1 MRPCTPE
8 HTEANGIAERFMAVL
23 VKTVYAAIAEE
34 KDPKMEVRRRLMNY
48 RNTLHPSTGKS
59 PSELIMGRPLKT
71 KIAALI
77 IPAKRRVHEE
87 VRLQDKATRTLR
99 KQRHDKKKNATPTT
113 ITPGDR
119 VLIKQ

>member
-1 MRPCTPE
+1 
-8 HTEANGIAERFMAVL
+8 
-23 VKTVYAAIAEE
+23 
-34 KDPKMEVRRRLMNY
+34 LMNY

>member
-1 MRPCTPE
+1 MGFEMRLCTPE
-8 HTEANGIAERFMAVL
+8 HPEANGIAERFMAV
-23 VKTVYAAIAEE
+23 
-34 KDPKMEVRRRLMNY
+34 
-48 RNTLHPSTGKS
+48 
-59 PSELIMGRPLKT
+59 ELIMGRPLKT